1 MNIYI
6 YCFALLSIVYG
17 CNNKKTEEYNKDTN
31 KELNLN
37 EEDVDQTQISVS
49 EFKKGA
55 DLINSNDCLA
65 CHKFDEKLVGPSYK
79 EIAAKYT
86 TKDTETLVNTI
97 INGGSGNWG
106 EIPMAAHSNL
116 SKEDATA
123 MVNYI
128 LSLK

>member
-6 YCFALLSIVYG
+6 YAILLLGIIYG
-17 CNNKKTEEYNKDTN
+17 CNNKKTEQFNN
-31 KELNLN
+31 ELNLN
-37 EEDVDQTQISVS
+37 EGEADQTQISVS
-49 EFKKGA
+49 DFKKGA
-55 DLINSNDCLA
+55 DLINNNDCLA

-79 EIAAKYT
+79 EIASKYSS
-86 TKDTETLVNTI
+86 KDIEKLTNTI

-106 EIPMAAHSNL
+106 EVPMAAHNNL